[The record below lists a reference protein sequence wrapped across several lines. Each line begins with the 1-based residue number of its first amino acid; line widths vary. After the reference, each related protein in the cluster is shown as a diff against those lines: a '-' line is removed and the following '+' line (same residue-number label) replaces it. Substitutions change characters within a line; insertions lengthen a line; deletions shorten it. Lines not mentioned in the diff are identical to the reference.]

1 MQGED
6 EAGDRAGRRSGSLDA
21 ALRALGPI
29 EPGRALDARVLA
41 ASASAL
47 AGERAPAEAAS
58 TGWLAVASRGALA
71 LGVTA
76 VVIAQLAW
84 AVRAAGDLY

>member
-1 MQGED
+1 MQAED
-6 EAGDRAGRRSGSLDA
+6 EEDRAGRGPGSLDA
-21 ALRALGPI
+21 ALRGLGPI

-41 ASASAL
+41 AA
-47 AGERAPAEAAS
+47 ERELSGAPAGAAGRP
-58 TGWLAVASRGALA
+58 GWLAVASRGALA